1 MTWIVQQATPVG
13 GATPQSAS
21 LTGVSSAHELVVIVV
36 GTIGTSGQ
44 TISSV
49 EETTTSTALTNV
61 VPFTV
66 GAAGS
71 GGPYIGYGVWKLD
84 SPPASPSITVTASS
98 GNVAVFVIESS
109 ITGLALD
116 VAAPPVSSS
125 NSTYTTESIS
135 SSFSNE
141 LWIAVAATAY
151 GGGYTY
157 SGWTNGFVSGNN
169 YHGSTSPNCNW
180 AWVQEASAVTQD
192 VSVVLSSQTAASLI
206 LWALKTSASQPFPV
220 ISSVNGSNPID
231 EGATG
236 VSIAGTEFSSPLS
249 VSITQGSNSVAQAA
263 PTYVSSTSATF
274 NLAMEP
280 VVGAQLAFTDATYP
294 TSLTITTPVGT
305 STPISVTLA
314 PRAGNLFQTVQSTNQ
329 ASYYRIETL
338 PDLAVGDQIEASGNS
353 TGTAAAPTGLVL
365 NPDGTFQFTNG
376 AWVNFWVRVYK
387 ASDSAWTPWAE
398 IVCTGLAQADGF
410 D

>member
-1 MTWIVQQATPVG
+1 MTWIVQQATPVA

-21 LTGVSSAHELVVIVV
+21 LTSVVSSHELVVLVV
-36 GTIGTSGQ
+36 GELGASGQ
-44 TISSV
+44 TVSSV

-61 VPFTV
+61 VSYTV
-66 GAAGS
+66 AEAATS
-71 GGPYIGYGVWKLD
+71 GRYLGYGVWKLD

-116 VAAPPVSSS
+116 VASPVAS
-125 NSTYTTESIS
+125 NSSTTFATASIS

-141 LWIAVAATAY
+141 LWIAIAAAAAD
-151 GGGYTY
+151 GYTW
-157 SGWTNGFVSGNN
+157 SGWTNGFVSGNHYDGAN
-169 YHGSTSPNCNW
+169 IPACNW
-180 AWVQEASAVTQD
+180 AWVQESSATTQNVTATIN
-192 VSVVLSSQTAASLI
+192 SATAGNII
-206 LWALKTSASQPFPV
+206 LLALKTSTSQLLPV
-220 ISSVNGSNPID
+220 ISSVNGGNPID

-236 VSIAGTEFSSPLS
+236 VSITGTAFTAPVS
-249 VSITQGSNSVAQAA
+249 VSITQGSNSIAQAA
-263 PTYVSSTSATF
+263 PTFISSTSATF
-274 NLAMEP
+274 NLVMEP
-280 VVGAQLAFTDATYP
+280 VSGVQFAFTDATYP
-294 TSLTITTPVGT
+294 TSLTLTISAGASVPV
-305 STPISVTLA
+305 SVSLA

-338 PDLAVGDQIEASGNS
+338 PDLAVGDQIEASGND
-353 TGTAAAPTGLVL
+353 TGTAAAPAGLAL
-365 NPDGTFQFTNG
+365 NPDGTFEYTNG
-376 AWVNFWVRVYK
+376 AWTNFWVRVYK